1 MTPETES
8 VGEPSTESHEVV
20 AAVDEADGRP
30 RLVIADI
37 ARDDAWVSVA
47 EPAAASLEEWR

>member
-20 AAVDEADGRP
+20 AAVDDADGRP
-30 RLVIADI
+30 RLVIANI
-37 ARDDAWVSVA
+37 ARDDAWLSVP
-47 EPAAASLEEWR
+47 EQAAASLEEWQ